1 MMRKYILISFLGD
14 LIDNVYLCGINN
26 KQPQMNMELPFRDFL
41 VQIKRSKNEF
51 GHISCWYPIAS
62 LHFNED
68 EY

>member
-1 MMRKYILISFLGD
+1 
-14 LIDNVYLCGINN
+14 
-26 KQPQMNMELPFRDFL
+26 MNMELPFTDFL

-68 EY
+68 ELLIDNNEV